1 MASSF
6 LPHAGANPA
15 DTAVILKALE
25 PLWEKTPGGAAAADT
40 FLKSGVDLGPIKAM
54 LAALGVCCFTLSH
67 RHMHLIVQLFHT
79 HTLSPR
85 GIALACHCL

>member
-6 LPHAGANPA
+6 LPDAGAKPA

-25 PLWEKTPGGAAAADT
+25 PLWEKAPGGAAAADT

-54 LAALGVCCFTLSH
+54 LGALGVCCFTQSH
-67 RHMHLIVQLFHT
+67 RHALVQQFHT
-79 HTLSPR
+79 HTLSPP